1 MPLRLRARSKFQQ
14 PFDPITAVLFKIIQ
28 ALTFFFTLSVIF
40 MNPVMKKG
48 IIDPKAEYIITVTWP
63 DNDPNDI
70 DTWVEEPDGNLVW
83 FQNKEAGLIHLDRDD
98 RGNINDV
105 LTING
110 QTIQNP
116 LNQEVVTVR
125 GTVVGEYVVNIVYYA
140 SPEDNNKPVPV
151 KVRVDKV
158 NPQLEVIY
166 YESMTMDKV
175 GDEKTAV
182 RFTID
187 ADGRLVNVNSIE
199 KKLTTR
205 IFDRSG

>member
-1 MPLRLRARSKFQQ
+1 MPLRLSSKSKFQQ

-28 ALTFFFTLSVIF
+28 ALTFFFILSVIF
-40 MNPVMKKG
+40 MNPVAKKG
-48 IIDPKAEYIITVTWP
+48 IIDPKAEYIITVQWP
-63 DNDPNDI
+63 DNNPNDI

-98 RGNINDV
+98 RGNVNDT

-110 QTIQNP
+110 QTVQNP
-116 LNQEVVTVR
+116 LNQEVVTIR
-125 GTVVGEYVVNIVYYA
+125 GTVVGEYVVNIFYYG
-140 SPEDNNKPVPV
+140 SEDNKPVDV
-151 KVRVDKV
+151 NVRVDKV

-166 YESMTMDKV
+166 YGTIKLEKP

-187 ADGRLVNVNSIE
+187 QDGKLSNINRIE
-199 KKLTTR
+199 KSLTTR
-205 IFDRSG
+205 IFHRS

>member
-1 MPLRLRARSKFQQ
+1 MPLRLRTKSKFQQ

-28 ALTFFFTLSVIF
+28 ALTFFFILAVIF
-40 MNPVMKKG
+40 MNPIAKKG

-63 DNDPNDI
+63 DSNPNDI

-83 FQNKEAGLIHLDRDD
+83 FQSKEAGLIHLDRDD

-110 QTIQNP
+110 RTIQNP
-116 LNQEVVTVR
+116 LNQEVVTIR
-125 GTVVGEYVVNIVYYA
+125 GTVVGEYVVNIFYYA
-140 SPEDNNKPVPV
+140 SEDNNPVDV

-158 NPQLEVIY
+158 NPQLEVVY
-166 YESMTMDKV
+166 YDTLTMEKV

-187 ADGRLVNVNSIE
+187 ANGGLVNVNSIE

>member
-14 PFDPITAVLFKIIQ
+14 PFDPITAVLFKMIQ
-28 ALTFFFTLSVIF
+28 ALTFFFILSVIF
-40 MNPVMKKG
+40 MNPIAKKG

-63 DNDPNDI
+63 DSDPNDI
-70 DTWVEEPDGNLVW
+70 DAWVEEPDGNLVW
-83 FQNKEAGLIHLDRDD
+83 FQTPEAGLIHLDRDD

-105 LTING
+105 LIING
-110 QTIQNP
+110 KVIQNP
-116 LNQEVVTVR
+116 LNQEVVTIR
-125 GTVVGEYVVNIVYYA
+125 GTVVGEYVVNIFYYA
-140 SPEDNNKPVPV
+140 SENNKPVPV

-166 YESMTMDKV
+166 YDTLTMDKV

-187 ADGRLVNVNSIE
+187 ANGSIVNLNSIE

>member
-1 MPLRLRARSKFQQ
+1 MPLHLRARSKFQQ
-14 PFDPITAVLFKIIQ
+14 PFDPITAVLFKMIQ
-28 ALTFFFTLSVIF
+28 ALTFFFILSVIF
-40 MNPVMKKG
+40 MNPIMKKG

-63 DNDPNDI
+63 DSDPNDI

-98 RGNINDV
+98 RGNVNDV

-110 QTIQNP
+110 QTIENP
-116 LNQEVVTVR
+116 LNQEVVTIR
-125 GTVVGEYVVNIVYYA
+125 GTVVGEYVVNIFYYA
-140 SPEDNNKPVPV
+140 SENNKPVPV

-158 NPQLEVIY
+158 NPQLEVVY
-166 YESMTMDKV
+166 YETMTMDKV

-187 ADGRLVNVNSIE
+187 ANGSIVNINSVE

>member
-1 MPLRLRARSKFQQ
+1 MPLRLRTKSKFQQ

-28 ALTFFFTLSVIF
+28 ALTFFFILAVIF
-40 MNPVMKKG
+40 MNPIAKKG

-63 DNDPNDI
+63 DNNPNDI

-83 FQNKEAGLIHLDRDD
+83 FQSKEAGLIHLDRDD

-110 QTIQNP
+110 RTIQNP
-116 LNQEVVTVR
+116 LNQEVVTIR
-125 GTVVGEYVVNIVYYA
+125 GTVVGEYVVNVFYYA
-140 SPEDNNKPVPV
+140 SEDDKPVEV

-158 NPQLEVIY
+158 NPQLEVVY
-166 YESMTMDKV
+166 YDTFTMDKV

-182 RFTID
+182 RFTIN
-187 ADGRLVNVNSIE
+187 ANGGLVNVNSIE

>member
-1 MPLRLRARSKFQQ
+1 MPLHLRARSKFQQ
-14 PFDPITAVLFKIIQ
+14 PFDPITAVLFKMIQ
-28 ALTFFFTLSVIF
+28 ALTFFFILAVIF
-40 MNPVMKKG
+40 MNPISKKG

-63 DNDPNDI
+63 DSNPNDI
-70 DTWVEEPDGNLVW
+70 DAWVEEPDGNLVW
-83 FQNKEAGLIHLDRDD
+83 FQTKEAGLIHLDRDD
-98 RGNINDV
+98 RGNVNDV

-116 LNQEVVTVR
+116 LNQEVVTIR
-125 GTVVGEYVVNIVYYA
+125 GTVVGEYVINIFYYA
-140 SPEDNNKPVPV
+140 SEDNKPVPV

-166 YESMTMDKV
+166 YDTLTMDKV

-187 ADGRLVNVNSIE
+187 ANGSIVNINSIE